1 MNITPMNL
9 SMLYWVFYHQTDAKI
24 YIKYPYLCA
33 YTVTES
39 FSLLL
44 EGVWHG
50 GILFGGKR
58 SSQYRDLPSLE
69 YSLLGI

>member
-1 MNITPMNL
+1 MNITQVNL
-9 SMLYWVFYHQTDAKI
+9 SMLYWVFYQQTDAKK
-24 YIKYPYLCA
+24 YIKYPYPCA
-33 YTVTES
+33 HTVTES

-50 GILFGGKR
+50 AVLFGEK

-69 YSLLGI
+69 YSQLGV